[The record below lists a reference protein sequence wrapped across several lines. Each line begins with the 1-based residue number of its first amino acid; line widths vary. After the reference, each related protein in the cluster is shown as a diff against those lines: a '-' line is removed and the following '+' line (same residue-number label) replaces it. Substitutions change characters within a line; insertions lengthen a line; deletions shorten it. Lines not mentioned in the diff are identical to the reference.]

1 MDRQRAMEKVAILE
15 KQALSRA
22 AEFHR
27 QQIKIKE
34 LKGKLKKHANPD
46 FEALQ
51 KELSEKNEELEMCQT
66 KYEVSRM
73 VSFLLMEWQEA
84 NRQLKALQAERN
96 REITFAKQKNTKL
109 AKELEEAKAETI
121 RLSNTLKVPC

>member
-1 MDRQRAMEKVAILE
+1 M
-15 KQALSRA
+15 
-22 AEFHR
+22 
-27 QQIKIKE
+27 
-34 LKGKLKKHANPD
+34 
-46 FEALQ
+46 
-51 KELSEKNEELEMCQT
+51 
-66 KYEVSRM
+66 
-73 VSFLLMEWQEA
+73 

>member
-34 LKGKLKKHANPD
+34 LKEKLKKHANPD

-73 VSFLLMEWQEA
+73 VSFLLMEWQEV